1 MGKVTH
7 IGKDTNIASLYS
19 VKQVLDDVL
28 CDLEKGEQYNKAM
41 ISCWTTGMGSTSY
54 NRRWL
59 AYRTSVRKC
68 CCWKWLRDC
77 PLIG

>member
-41 ISCWTTGMGSTSY
+41 ILLLGD
-54 NRRWL
+54 
-59 AYRTSVRKC
+59 
-68 CCWKWLRDC
+68 RDGKYIVQ
-77 PLIG
+77 PF